1 MQRIGC
7 IRLTADEAA
16 IYDSG
21 DDIAGRAL
29 RADLQTRARD
39 GLRRGAWQIEIVHPD
54 GAVVWTFDRADYPN
68 TLTEIYP
75 RHRF

>member
-16 IYDSG
+16 VYDSV

-29 RADLQTRARD
+29 RADLETRARD
-39 GLRRGAWQIEIVHPD
+39 VLRRGAWHVEIVHPD